1 MDDKLEKYIKSHR
14 DDLDDKIPRKDIW
27 SSIEGELGNDSNQ
40 VRMIKPVVYW
50 RAAAVILL
58 MVSTWLVFDKV
69 SQDTTTNNTI
79 AEVVEQEVNPQLL
92 EAESYYIS
100 LIDQK
105 REEISMI
112 SKQFEFGDEFVYEID
127 RLDSVYAVLKQDM
140 ANGNEENLV
149 DAMILNL
156 QLRIEILNQQL
167 SIIQSIENSQQDETI
182 IL

>member
-1 MDDKLEKYIKSHR
+1 MDDRLEKYIKDHR
-14 DDLDDKIPRKDIW
+14 EDMDYKSPREDLWETIKNELKDE
-27 SSIEGELGNDSNQ
+27 SKQRHLSRS
-40 VRMIKPVVYW
+40 VFYW

-58 MVSTWLVFDKV
+58 LITSWLAFDKLAPNSNGDSV
-69 SQDTTTNNTI
+69 EI
-79 AEVVEQEVNPQLL
+79 ASINPQLF
-92 EAESYYIS
+92 EAETYYIS

-105 REEISMI
+105 REEIRVMSQ
-112 SKQFEFGDEFVYEID
+112 KYGLGNDFLHDID
-127 RLDSVYAVLKQDM
+127 QLDSMYAVLKNDM
-140 ANGNEENLV
+140 ATGDEENLV

>member
-1 MDDKLEKYIKSHR
+1 MDDRLEKFLKTHR
-14 DDLDDKIPRKDIW
+14 EDLDDKIPRNDLW
-27 SSIEGELGNDSNQ
+27 EGIARELPNAKQRRIS
-40 VRMIKPVVYW
+40 KPVIFW

-58 MVSTWLVFDKV
+58 LFSSWLVFDKLT
-69 SQDTTTNNTI
+69 QGTQEGTI
-79 AEVVEQEVNPQLL
+79 VADLNPQLI
-92 EAESYYIS
+92 EAEDYYIS

-105 REEISMI
+105 REEILMI
-112 SKQFEFGDEFVYEID
+112 SEKYEFGSDFLYEID
-127 RLDSVYAVLKQDM
+127 QLDSMYVVLKQDM

-167 SIIQSIENSQQDETI
+167 SIIQSIENNQQDEAV